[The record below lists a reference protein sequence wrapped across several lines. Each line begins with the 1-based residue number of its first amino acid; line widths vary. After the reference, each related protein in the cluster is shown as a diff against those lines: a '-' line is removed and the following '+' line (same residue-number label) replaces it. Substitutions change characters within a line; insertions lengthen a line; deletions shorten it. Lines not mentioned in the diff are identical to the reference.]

1 MNKLKMNGLVLAV
14 LLLMGGTSVGAHS
27 DAPHK
32 QDPQVVKYEVK
43 ETLKSKTIPEMWL
56 YIDKTVRDL
65 AVAMKEK
72 YGSKKSKETLIRL
85 KKALDVLKEKQM
97 NHHEGMKRSTEA
109 KKGVYKMP
117 LEKHGKHTGHH

>member
-14 LLLMGGTSVGAHS
+14 LLLMGGTSVWAHS

-32 QDPQVVKYEVK
+32 QDPHVVKYDVK
-43 ETLKSKTIPEMWL
+43 ETLNAKSVPEVWL
-56 YIDKTVRDL
+56 YIDKTVRNL

-72 YGSKKSKETLIRL
+72 YGSKKSKEELIRL
-85 KKALDVLKEKQM
+85 KKALDVLKKKQM
-97 NHHEGMKRSTEA
+97 NHHEGMKLSTEA

-117 LEKHGKHTGHH
+117 LEKHGDQTGHH